1 VAAPGPGGRCLA
13 FPRRTGGV
21 RGTAGVVAFALLAL
35 AAAMGLLVASLFSAD
50 VIGLVWASLAL
61 DLVAL
66 TLLVTALRRRR
77 AP

>member
-1 VAAPGPGGRCLA
+1 
-13 FPRRTGGV
+13 
-21 RGTAGVVAFALLAL
+21 VVAGALLAL
-35 AAAMGLLVASLFSAD
+35 AVALGLLIASLFRAD
-50 VIGLVWASLAL
+50 GLGLVWASLAM

>member
-1 VAAPGPGGRCLA
+1 MVAG
-13 FPRRTGGV
+13 
-21 RGTAGVVAFALLAL
+21 ALLAL
-35 AAAMGLLVASLFSAD
+35 AVALGLLIASLFRAD
-50 VIGLVWASLAL
+50 GLGLVWASLAV

>member
-1 VAAPGPGGRCLA
+1 MVAG
-13 FPRRTGGV
+13 
-21 RGTAGVVAFALLAL
+21 ALLAL
-35 AAAMGLLVASLFSAD
+35 ALSLGLLVASLFRAD
-50 VIGLVWASLAL
+50 GLGLVWVSLAL